1 MILRPAVS
9 EDIPGIVA
17 LERTPGAQQFVGQW
31 SEERHRATLR
41 GGDARYLLSE
51 SPIIQPLT
59 DESGVNKSG
68 TGEAGVNEKRRGILQ
83 AYVILRGLSEDSGAI
98 ELKRIVVAVP
108 ERGLGRRILREVIRM
123 AFEDFHTHRLFLDVY
138 EDNARARHLYE
149 SLGFVYEGTMRDAAR
164 RGDRYCNLRLMSM
177 LEEEYTKNREGRLG
191 QDRT

>member
-9 EDIPGIVA
+9 EDIPRIVA
-17 LERTPGAQQFVGQW
+17 MERTPGARQFVGQW
-31 SEERHRATLR
+31 SEERHRAVLR

-51 SPIIQPLT
+51 S
-59 DESGVNKSG
+59 V
-68 TGEAGVNEKRRGILQ
+68 VNETAPGTLE

-108 ERGLGRRILREVIRM
+108 ERGLGRRILSEVIRM

-164 RGDRYCNLRLMSM
+164 RGETYCNLYLMSM
-177 LEEEYTKNREGRLG
+177 LEEEYKKNRE
-191 QDRT
+191 QRTRSRPGSDMKD